1 MARSCSAGSVRNYL
15 KGLKSFYSC
24 LGVGVPWAQFE
35 PLRRLLAG
43 LKRLRGEGTRR
54 KLPITP
60 QLLLRFAQVLPAGS
74 RWLAT
79 YVCCVVGVFGL
90 LRRSNL
96 VVGAVSLFGQ
106 AKHLTRADVRVDPAR
121 YALCLSVRFSKT
133 LKYQDKVHEVWVV
146 GDRAEAALLDPVRL
160 WEGYVAAVPAPPS
173 APAF

>member
-24 LGVGVPWAQFE
+24 LGVAVPWAQFE
-35 PLRRLLAG
+35 HLRRLLAG

-96 VVGAVSLFGQ
+96 VVGAVSLVWPGQ
-106 AKHLTRADVRVDPAR
+106 ASHSRRCAGGPC
-121 YALCLSVRFSKT
+121 ALCPVPVCALQ
-133 LKYQDKVHEVWVV
+133 QDAEVP
-146 GDRAEAALLDPVRL
+146 GQGA
-160 WEGYVAAVPAPPS
+160 
-173 APAF
+173 